1 MLIFQRESAS
11 SVLKDIIPLAIAHDL
26 EVQDEIAAEFPLEIK
41 PEAYE
46 RLEALNLLRVFTARD
61 EDKLAGYG
69 IYIRCPSLR
78 RKGLTI
84 AMEEALYFCPEYRRA
99 GNAIRFIHYVEEQ
112 LKLECQVITYHSPTV
127 NPVLG
132 KVLERIGY
140 TKHSEYFTRR
150 I

>member
-1 MLIFQRESAS
+1 MIFQREPAEKI
-11 SVLKDIIPLAIAHDL
+11 LEDIIPLAIAHDK
-26 EVQDEIAAEFPLEIK
+26 EVQDEIAAEFPLEIQRD
-41 PEAYE
+41 AYM
-46 RLEALNLLRVFTARD
+46 RLDKMNALRVFAARD
-61 EDKLAGYG
+61 GEKLAGYG
-69 IYIRCPSLR
+69 IFIRCPSLR
-78 RKGLTI
+78 RVGLTI

-99 GNAIRFIHYVEEQ
+99 GNAIRFIKWIEEQ
-112 LKLECQVITYHSPTV
+112 LKPECQVVTYHSPTV